1 MVNIAIV
8 EDSEEE
14 AQKLLEC
21 LERYAAENG
30 EQFSYTCF
38 REANAFL
45 EEREKLFDIV
55 FMDIMLP
62 GVNGMEAA
70 QRMRRVNQQTV
81 LIFVTNMTSY
91 AIKSYEVDALD
102 YIVKPL
108 SYKRVVFKLRKA
120 LHIVS
125 ANEGKL
131 LLIRDKQ
138 GPVQISSNEIYYIEI
153 RKHRLTYH
161 TARGEYA
168 ENGSLKGL
176 REELAPYNFS
186 CCNACYLVNLKYI
199 FRVKGFI
206 LTMQSGDEL
215 KISQPKRKEF
225 MNDLA
230 NYLGQGK

>member
-14 AQKLLEC
+14 AAKLLAC
-21 LERYAAENG
+21 LTRYAEENG
-30 EQFSYTCF
+30 EQFSYY
-38 REANAFL
+38 RYAEANSFL
-45 EEREKLFDIV
+45 EEREKTFDIV

-62 GVNGMEAA
+62 GINGMEAA
-70 QRMRRVNQQTV
+70 QRMRRSNQQTV

-131 LLIRDKQ
+131 LVIREKQ
-138 GPVQISSNEIYYIEI
+138 STVQISSN
-153 RKHRLTYH
+153 
-161 TARGEYA
+161 
-168 ENGSLKGL
+168 
-176 REELAPYNFS
+176 
-186 CCNACYLVNLKYI
+186 
-199 FRVKGFI
+199 
-206 LTMQSGDEL
+206 
-215 KISQPKRKEF
+215 
-225 MNDLA
+225 
-230 NYLGQGK
+230 